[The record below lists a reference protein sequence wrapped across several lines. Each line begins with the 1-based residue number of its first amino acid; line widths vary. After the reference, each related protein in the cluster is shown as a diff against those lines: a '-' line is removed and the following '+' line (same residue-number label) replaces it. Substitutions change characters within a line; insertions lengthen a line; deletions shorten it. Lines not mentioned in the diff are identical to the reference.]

1 MSSLQSNKNIT
12 INFTEDQIELLD
24 SFSKYC
30 KSNYTTRSGWIKR
43 QISKQLQKEKLVK
56 VS

>member
-1 MSSLQSNKNIT
+1 MSTLQSNKNIT

-43 QISKQLQKEKLVK
+43 QISKTLQKEKLVK